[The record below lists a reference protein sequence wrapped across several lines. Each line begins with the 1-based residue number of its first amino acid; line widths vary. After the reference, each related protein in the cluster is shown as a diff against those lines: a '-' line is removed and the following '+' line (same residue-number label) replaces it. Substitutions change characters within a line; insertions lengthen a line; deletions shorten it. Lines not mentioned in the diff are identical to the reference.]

1 MTDLEIVENFINL
14 QKTKF
19 YSEEKEVRKAY
30 EDFCKVAEYDD
41 CEATGELVEKWGINS
56 LNDTFPSFDLYLGR
70 TNAECISRDNQY
82 MDYLEHSWTIYYQ
95 ECLFCSTESLERIT
109 EDVQE
114 QYEVVANEKVAEY
127 FLINPRKDV
136 VEWALKHK
144 DELGIK
150 NVKREFIEQHQAIP
164 ELKEMILN
172 NLYEKE
178 GIK

>member
-1 MTDLEIVENFINL
+1 M
-14 QKTKF
+14 
-19 YSEEKEVRKAY
+19 
-30 EDFCKVAEYDD
+30 
-41 CEATGELVEKWGINS
+41 
-56 LNDTFPSFDLYLGR
+56 
-70 TNAECISRDNQY
+70 
-82 MDYLEHSWTIYYQ
+82 
-95 ECLFCSTESLERIT
+95 
-109 EDVQE
+109 QE